1 MSMISI
7 WVRIIPMGEVMKVP
21 ENVRNVVIRSFGE
34 KQQKQENFIGDA
46 QILMVDV
53 DITKEVTN

>member
-7 WVRIIPMGEVMKVP
+7 WVRIIPMGGVMKVL
-21 ENVRNVVIRSFGE
+21 ENVRNVVIHSFGE
-34 KQQKQENFIGDA
+34 KQQKQANFIGDA

>member
-7 WVRIIPMGEVMKVP
+7 WVRLIPMGEVMKVL
-21 ENVRNVVIRSFGE
+21 ENVHNVVIHSFGE
-34 KQQKQENFIGDA
+34 KQQKQANSIEDA

-53 DITKEVTN
+53 GITKEVTN